1 LLLLLY
7 NQQWIDPSNSPQN
20 PMTSMEKKKRRRKT
34 KGLQSNF
41 IGDTVLQI
49 LNINPS
55 NYIRNKIIVIEIVL

>member
-1 LLLLLY
+1 VDRPINLSSKPDDLHR
-7 NQQWIDPSNSPQN
+7 N
-20 PMTSMEKKKRRRKT
+20 KKKRRKT
-34 KGLQSNF
+34 KELQSNF